1 MKLLPLL
8 LAIVLL
14 FTSCGIDVSSL
25 VPNTEPEIE
34 SSAPV
39 VETETST
46 LAIVSQARPN
56 QTFGVGYVRDG
67 VLDPFEPGHQ
77 MNYHLSCVLYDRL
90 FVIGPDG
97 SPLYALCD
105 SLTSEDS
112 YTYTLTIHPNVS
124 FHNGTPLTAADVV
137 YSLNRA
143 RNSSLYGQ
151 SLSLVSYATYDN
163 PTHTVVITLKKPLG
177 SLPALLTFPIVS
189 SAGGLDYEYH
199 NYALLGS
206 GRYYIDIEIMEET
219 EYTYLQSYSDW
230 YGDTG
235 QKSAVPRIDLYTV
248 SNRDDLVHRYFNS
261 DIDVLSLSSF
271 QNESLVLQGYAEK
284 RLLPGNNLMYIG
296 FNTSLQSFSSPES
309 RLAIYN
315 LVDREELSAL
325 LGEQNVFPVQYPIQP
340 TSRTATFLTD
350 SLTPDPENTSSLL
363 RKAGFANTRGSREL
377 EFLSTEFTLTLL
389 ACNESTTAVTVANYL
404 KEKLE
409 SVNFSVE
416 LNLCDYKTYIDCLD
430 KGNFNLYIGTTNPAA
445 NCDYEYLIDYADLFA
460 SLQQQIN
467 NQDTAGKSA
476 GVSDGLRD
484 SLSAIQALKTYDP
497 LYSMDLAEHIQ
508 SMFDEYMPF
517 VPLFFDSST
526 VYLRGNF
533 VSGVELTSQDI
544 FYNIERWK
552 APK

>member
-1 MKLLPLL
+1 MKCIPLL
-8 LAIVLL
+8 LIIALL
-14 FTSCGIDVSSL
+14 FSSCGIDVSSL
-25 VPNTEPEIE
+25 VPTTEPVPQ
-34 SSAPV
+34 SSPV

-56 QTFGVGYVRDG
+56 QTFGVGYVREG
-67 VLDPFEPGHQ
+67 ILDPFEPGHQ
-77 MNYHLSCVLYDRL
+77 MNYDLSCLLYDRL

-105 SLTSEDS
+105 SLSSEDS
-112 YTYTLTIHPNVS
+112 YTYTLTIHPNVY

-151 SLSLVSYATYDN
+151 SLSPVSYAAYDN
-163 PTHTVVITLKKPLG
+163 STSTVVITLKKPLG

-189 SAGGLDYEYH
+189 SSDGVDYEYH
-199 NYALLGS
+199 KYALLGS
-206 GRYYIDIEIMEET
+206 GRYYIDIEVMEET
-219 EYTYLQSYSDW
+219 EYTYLQSYGDW

-261 DIDVLSLSSF
+261 DIDILSLSSF
-271 QNESLVLQGYAEK
+271 QNDSLVLQGEAEK
-284 RLLPGNNLMYIG
+284 RISPGNNLMYIG

-309 RLAIYN
+309 RLAIFN
-315 LVDREELSAL
+315 LVDREELSTL
-325 LGEQNVFPVQYPIQP
+325 LGEQSCYPVQYPIRP
-340 TSRTATFLTD
+340 TSRTASFLTET
-350 SLTPDPENTSSLL
+350 LTPDPEATTSLL
-363 RKAGFANTRGSREL
+363 RKAGFANARGSRDL
-377 EFLSTEFTLTLL
+377 EFHSASFTLILL
-389 ACNESTTAVTVANYL
+389 ACSESPVAVTTANYL

-416 LNLCDYKTYIDCLD
+416 LKLYTYENYIDCLD
-430 KGNFNLYIGTTNPAA
+430 KGSFNLYIGTTNPSV
-445 NCDYEYLIDYADLFA
+445 NCDYEYLIDYTNLFA
-460 SLQQQIN
+460 SLQQRIN
-467 NQDTAGKSA
+467 KRETADKSA
-476 GVSDGLRD
+476 GVSDELRA

-497 LYSMDLAEHIQ
+497 LYSLELAEHIQ
-508 SMFDEYMPF
+508 AMFDEHMPF
-517 VPLFFDSST
+517 IPLCYDSST

-544 FYNIERWK
+544 FYNIDRWK
-552 APK
+552 TPK